1 MSKSS
6 AQRIG
11 TWVVS
16 ALALTAVGG
25 VAGFGVAA
33 HEQLSALEHAPAYEL
48 PAASQ
53 PLTPATGAPIEQHL
67 LADALTH
74 AAQNPNL
81 GQFHAHITDATT
93 GNVVFEQMADVPLRP
108 ASTTKVLTAAA
119 ALYELGPNDTLT
131 TTIYRDGDAVY
142 IKATGDVWMGQEGV
156 DEVASISSGARAVYV
171 DTSRW
176 AGLPELLPG
185 WDELDVDGGYVAPL
199 QPLMLNGGRGLEH
212 ETGDVPRS
220 HTPALDVAQAVAD
233 RVGATEVGVAPVPEG
248 AQEVGAVESPTL
260 VERMETM
267 MKRSDNVYAEAIA
280 RELKEHTGKDP
291 LTVLAERG
299 FTTAGCVIED
309 GSGLSTL
316 NLITPR
322 LLDEILAD
330 AAMNTPLRPL
340 LATLPVAAGE
350 GTLIDRYGDLDG
362 RGWVRAKTGTLDDT
376 SGLAGTVTSVNG
388 NVYTFAFLS
397 NGSNILDARRAM
409 DEMASIL
416 REY

>member
-131 TTIYRDGDAVY
+131 TTIYRDCLLY
-142 IKATGDVWMGQEGV
+142 
-156 DEVASISSGARAVYV
+156 
-171 DTSRW
+171 TS
-176 AGLPELLPG
+176 
-185 WDELDVDGGYVAPL
+185 
-199 QPLMLNGGRGLEH
+199 
-212 ETGDVPRS
+212 
-220 HTPALDVAQAVAD
+220 
-233 RVGATEVGVAPVPEG
+233 
-248 AQEVGAVESPTL
+248 
-260 VERMETM
+260 
-267 MKRSDNVYAEAIA
+267 
-280 RELKEHTGKDP
+280 
-291 LTVLAERG
+291 
-299 FTTAGCVIED
+299 
-309 GSGLSTL
+309 
-316 NLITPR
+316 
-322 LLDEILAD
+322 D
-330 AAMNTPLRPL
+330 AA
-340 LATLPVAAGE
+340 
-350 GTLIDRYGDLDG
+350 
-362 RGWVRAKTGTLDDT
+362 DDIA
-376 SGLAGTVTSVNG
+376 LV
-388 NVYTFAFLS
+388 
-397 NGSNILDARRAM
+397 
-409 DEMASIL
+409 
-416 REY
+416 